1 MNKLPERIN
10 VMKVVSYDVTAILE
24 DMGEPESP
32 NDKPTDELTVDDL
45 LDWIAP
51 WVSEDFGTTR
61 HLIYQDEDG
70 NEL

>member
-45 LDWIAP
+45 LEWVMP
-51 WVSEDFGTTR
+51 WVVEDFGTAR
-61 HLIYQDEDG
+61 NLIWQDENGED
-70 NEL
+70 L